1 MAGLVI
7 SEGRNMANE
16 VYARVLTTLPWDEK
30 IGKVPKSDTMAALG
44 LYTAALCFCQENRTD
59 GRIPFYQTPKLIP
72 AGESDLYRVCDML
85 VGVGLFDVD
94 EGAHLI
100 HNYLLFNKSRA
111 EIEREIGQKKTAGR
125 LGGNRSAQARAQAP
139 AQAGAQAESNP
150 ALISQN
156 SKDLK
161 DSVGESPD
169 PNKETI
175 AEIIDY
181 LNLKADTAFKPT
193 TAGTVRHINAR
204 LKEGYE
210 LADFKSV
217 IDKKVAAWLPD
228 PRMRI
233 YLRPDTL
240 FCGKFE
246 GYVNEKSD
254 VDDDDP
260 LAGKWLA

>member
-1 MAGLVI
+1 
-7 SEGRNMANE
+7 MANE

-30 IGKVPKSDTMAALG
+30 IGKVPKADTMAALG

-72 AGESDLYRVCDML
+72 AGESDLNRVCDLL
-85 VGVGLFDVD
+85 VEVGLFDLD
-94 EGAHLI
+94 AGAHLI

-111 EIEREIGQKKTAGR
+111 EIEQEVEQKRTAGR
-125 LGGNRSAQARAQAP
+125 AGGNRSAQARAQAP

-161 DSVGESPD
+161 DSVGESEN
-169 PNKETI
+169 PNKEIIADTI
-175 AEIIDY
+175 AY
-181 LNLKADTAFKPT
+181 LNSKAGTDFRPT
-193 TAGTVRHINAR
+193 TAGTVRHLGAR
-204 LKEGYE
+204 IKEGYG
-210 LADFKSV
+210 LDDFKSV
-217 IDKKVAAWLPD
+217 IDKKHAAWGLD
-228 PRMRI
+228 SRMRI

-240 FCGKFE
+240 FCSKFE

-254 VDDDDP
+254 DDSFDP
-260 LAGKWLA
+260 LAGKWLS